1 MAKISGITTIVSGP
15 SEINISLVRADYQ
28 ETANIFRMSF
38 EIFLSLFSAT
48 AGALMTMPE
57 RPSIYF
63 VVLAIWAL
71 FGGVSLWFTYSYGR
85 LSSAND

>member
-28 ETANIFRMSF
+28 ETANIFRISF

-48 AGALMTMPE
+48 SGALMTMPE

-63 VVLAIWAL
+63 VLLAIWAL
-71 FGGVSLWFTYSYGR
+71 FGGVSLWFTCSYGR
-85 LSSAND
+85 SSSG